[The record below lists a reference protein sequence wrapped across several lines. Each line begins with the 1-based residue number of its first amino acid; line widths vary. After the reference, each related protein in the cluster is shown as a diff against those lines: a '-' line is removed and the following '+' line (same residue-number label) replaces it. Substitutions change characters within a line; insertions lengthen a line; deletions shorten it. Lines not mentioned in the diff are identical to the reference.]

1 MITLLGW
8 SAAAVIGFAGGI
20 AVGSGMVAFL
30 LVLDI
35 IPRLLQVS
43 RAQNRIRS
51 CEIAVIAGSLVF
63 TVLDFFNWT
72 LSVPVWWT
80 GVFGLFAGA
89 FIGMLSAA
97 LTEIINVLPVLA
109 KRVGM
114 TSYMVWLLTAMI
126 AGKVLG
132 SLFEWFIYLG

>member
-8 SAAAVIGFAGGI
+8 SAAVVTGLAGGI

-63 TVLDFFNWT
+63 TVMDFFNWR
-72 LSVPVWWT
+72 LFVPVWWT

-114 TSYMVWLLTAMI
+114 TSYMVWLLMAMI

-132 SLFEWFIYLG
+132 SLFEWFIY